1 MSEGIA
7 RYSQEP
13 EVAKGSTQRCPGNA
27 QSPIHG
33 NGAIQNLIEE
43 VHVRLRGRLEGK
55 VADYQLG
62 LHLYKLHLYNQNPRA
77 INTIRRSYAGS
88 SRRWRDATEAGI
100 LEELDSRI
108 RVVHARGVLDFAA
121 SEQLLAKLTAIR
133 TLWDGSCGMDAVGWM
148 LSEDGPMS
156 LSNSKSALEHP
167 AGQPTA
173 GATGMNVEPGLP
185 LGSPRLRGSY
195 WITTFGCQMNKADSE
210 RMGGI
215 LEAMGYTPG
224 SDEHSADLVLY
235 NTCTIRDNAE
245 QKVYSYLGRQALR
258 KRADP
263 NLTLVVAGC
272 VAQQE
277 GEALLRR
284 VPELDLVMGPQ
295 HANRLASLLE
305 RVESGQQVVA
315 TEEHTILEDITTAR
329 RDSAVCAWVNVIYGC
344 NERCTYCVVPAVRG
358 REQSRLPQAIRLEM
372 EGLAARGFR
381 EITLL
386 GQNIDAYGRD
396 LPGITPEGRR
406 AHTFTDL
413 LASVHDVDGIAR
425 IRFAT
430 SHPRY
435 FTERLIDAC
444 ADLSKLC
451 EHFHIP
457 FQSGDDDVLR
467 AMARGYTVDRYR
479 RIIDRIRQRMPDA
492 AISADAI
499 VAFPGESDAQ
509 FRRTLDLIEAIG
521 FDHVN
526 TAAYSPRPNTPA
538 ADWSNQVPE
547 AVKVERLQAVNAVVE
562 RVALHRSGR
571 YQGRVEEVLAEGVN
585 PKDPTQLMGR
595 TRNNRLTFFPAAR
608 PEGPVHRPGE
618 LVRVRIDT
626 VRAFS
631 LSGTLA

>member
-1 MSEGIA
+1 MSLPVPSHRSLVEQPA
-7 RYSQEP
+7 AQQ
-13 EVAKGSTQRCPGNA
+13 APG
-27 QSPIHG
+27 
-33 NGAIQNLIEE
+33 
-43 VHVRLRGRLEGK
+43 
-55 VADYQLG
+55 
-62 LHLYKLHLYNQNPRA
+62 
-77 INTIRRSYAGS
+77 
-88 SRRWRDATEAGI
+88 
-100 LEELDSRI
+100 
-108 RVVHARGVLDFAA
+108 A
-121 SEQLLAKLTAIR
+121 SETAQ
-133 TLWDGSCGMDAVGWM
+133 
-148 LSEDGPMS
+148 GP
-156 LSNSKSALEHP
+156 E
-167 AGQPTA
+167 
-173 GATGMNVEPGLP
+173 LP
-185 LGSPRLRGSY
+185 LGRPRFRGSY

-215 LEAMGYTPG
+215 LETMGYSPG
-224 SDEHSADLVLY
+224 SDEHTADLVLY

-372 EGLAARGFR
+372 EGLAAQGYR

-406 AHTFTDL
+406 AHTLTDL
-413 LASVHDVDGIAR
+413 LASVHDVEGIAR

-444 ADLSKLC
+444 ADLAKVC

-492 AISADAI
+492 AISADVI

-509 FRRTLDLIEAIG
+509 FRRTLELVETVG
-521 FDHVN
+521 FDLVN

-538 ADWSNQVPE
+538 ADWSNQVSE
-547 AVKVERLQAVNAVVE
+547 AVKVERLQELNAVVE
-562 RVALHRSGR
+562 RVARQRSAR

-585 PKDPTQLMGR
+585 PKDPAQLMGR
-595 TRNNRLTFFPAAR
+595 TRTNRLTFFPAAR
-608 PEGPVHRPGE
+608 PEGPPHRPGE
-618 LVRVRIDT
+618 LVQVRIET

-631 LSGTLA
+631 LSGVLA